1 MRRHG
6 PQSYADTWGL
16 QLLRELFGAGRF
28 LFTTEEAKVAG
39 ARLGLPAG
47 YLSQL
52 LSRLAASGWLRR
64 LRRGLYAGTEAFPGG
79 GQVHPFAIATRLVVP
94 SAISH
99 WSAMN
104 YHGLTEQVARVVT
117 AITPRKVVTP
127 SMRGGRGSRKPTKHT
142 WDVAGVQYTYVSVT
156 PAHFFGIEEVWVD
169 QWCQVPMTDQERTL
183 LDGFVAPRMVGG
195 MGAVLSMLED
205 HVHHLDLAKLVRYA
219 LRYGTA
225 SVAKRLGWALEQAQV
240 PASVLAPLQA
250 LPVAG
255 FRVLDPT
262 QPARG
267 PCDRRW
273 MLQDNLS
280 ARTR

>member
-1 MRRHG
+1 M
-6 PQSYADTWGL
+6 
-16 QLLRELFGAGRF
+16 QLLRELFGEGRF

-39 ARLGLPAG
+39 ARLGIPVA
-47 YLSQL
+47 YLSQV
-52 LSRLAASGWLRR
+52 LSQLVASGWLQR
-64 LRRGLYAGTEAFPGG
+64 LRRGLYAGTEAFPGA
-79 GQVHPFAIATRLVVP
+79 GQIHPFAIATRLMVP

-99 WSAMN
+99 WSALN

-127 SMRGGRGSRKPTKHT
+127 SMRGGHGGRKPTKHA
-142 WDVAGVQYTYVSVT
+142 WDVAGIPYLYVSVT

-169 QWCQVPMTDQERTL
+169 QLFKVPMTDPERTV
-183 LDGFVAPRMVGG
+183 LDGFIAPRMVGG
-195 MGAVLSMLED
+195 MGEVLGMLEA
-205 HVHHLDLAKLVRYA
+205 HVQTLDLPKLVRYA
-219 LRYGTA
+219 LRYGKG
-225 SVAKRLGWALEQAQV
+225 SVAKRLGWALERAQV

-262 QPARG
+262 RPARG

>member
-1 MRRHG
+1 MRRHMQHG
-6 PQSYADTWGL
+6 YADSWGL
-16 QLLRELFGAGRF
+16 QLLRELFGEGRF
-28 LFTTEEAKVAG
+28 LFTTEEAKAAG
-39 ARLGLPAG
+39 ARLGIPAS
-47 YLSQL
+47 YLSQV

-64 LRRGLYAGTEAFPGG
+64 LRRGLYAGTEPFLGG
-79 GQVHPFAIATRLVVP
+79 GQVHPFAIATRLVLP

-127 SMRGGRGSRKPTKHT
+127 SMRGGRGGRKLTKHA
-142 WDVAGVQYTYVSVT
+142 WDVAGIQYVYVSVT

-169 QWCQVPMTDQERTL
+169 QWCQVPITDQERTL

-205 HVHHLDLAKLVRYA
+205 HVHDLDLAKLVRYA
-219 LRYGTA
+219 LRYRTA
-225 SVAKRLGWALEQAQV
+225 SVAKRLGWAMERAQV
-240 PASVLAPLQA
+240 SAGVLAPLQA

-262 QPARG
+262 RPARG